1 MKRRTFLKSALSGA
15 AAATPFLL
23 DGVPVRA
30 TSPLKFLAQL
40 PQAAVD
46 DRILIICQ
54 LFGGNDGLNT
64 VVPADDPEYYKI
76 REQIAVPK
84 NQCWAELGDVV
95 YLNPA
100 LGWGQKGGI
109 ATMLLEGNAAI
120 VQGIGYDSPNLSH
133 FRSTDIWLSGINDSN
148 PDHRLESGW
157 VGRFLE
163 TKYPDFP
170 NSLPEHPLAIQLG
183 GFSLALTG
191 TKGRMGIEVANPAG
205 QQGVG
210 TLQDALDTDSI
221 GTSYEIEH
229 AFIADIAERSNKYA
243 KAVKDA
249 YAAGKSQL
257 QATYGN
263 DSFGQ
268 QMASVAALIAGGLK
282 SKVYVVS
289 MGGFDTHVSQ
299 TVPGPTVQGAHPTL
313 LYRFS
318 DAVANFMN
326 DMIRMEMGD
335 RVVGMSVSEFGR
347 RPYENGSFGTD
358 HGTASVQF
366 IFGTQVNSGVYG
378 PKPDL
383 KGLNENGDLLFD
395 TMKGSVD
402 YRRVYFEVLTD
413 WFGADLDDAYA
424 VLQADKTDFSTL
436 DVLKAQKNSTPRPT
450 RIDTLAIKS
459 NYPNPFRGATTLEVE
474 LPRTGNVTIE
484 LSSVNGGKVTTLV
497 SRELA
502 AGIHQI
508 PLALDVP
515 SGSYLCIV
523 RANGETAA
531 KMIQCVK

>member
-1 MKRRTFLKSALSGA
+1 MKRRTFLKSALSTA
-15 AAATPFLL
+15 AAAPFLL
-23 DGVPVRA
+23 DGVPVKA

-40 PQAAVD
+40 PQAVVD

-84 NQCWAELGDVV
+84 NQCWAGLGDVV

-100 LGWGQKGGI
+100 LSWGQKGGI
-109 ATMLLEGNAAI
+109 ASMLVQGNAAI
-120 VQGIGYDSPNLSH
+120 VQGIGYDNPNLSH

-157 VGRFLE
+157 IGRFLE

-191 TKGRMGIEVANPAG
+191 TKGRMGIEVNNPAG

-210 TLQDALDTDSI
+210 TMQDALDTDSV

-249 YAAGKSQL
+249 YAAGKTQL
-257 QATYGN
+257 KATYGT
-263 DSFGQ
+263 DTFGQ

-299 TVPGPTVQGAHPTL
+299 TVPGPTVQGAHPNL

-358 HGTASVQF
+358 HGTSSVQF

-378 PKPDL
+378 TKPDL
-383 KGLNENGDLLFD
+383 KSLNENGDLLH
-395 TMKGSVD
+395 SID
-402 YRRVYFEVLTD
+402 YRRVYLEVLTD
-413 WFGADLDDAYA
+413 WFGAELDDAYA
-424 VLQADKTDFSTL
+424 VLQADKFDFSTL
-436 DVLKAQKNSTPRPT
+436 DVLKAQKNSTLRST
-450 RIDTLAIKS
+450 RIDTLAIRS

-474 LPRTGNVTIE
+474 LPRAGNVTVE
-484 LSSVNGGKVTTLV
+484 LSSVNGGNVTTLM

-502 AGIHQI
+502 AGVHQI
-508 PLALDVP
+508 PLSLDVAT
-515 SGSYLCIV
+515 GSYLCIV
-523 RANGETAA
+523 RANGQMAA
-531 KMIQCVK
+531 KMIQCVR

>member
-1 MKRRTFLKSALSGA
+1 MKRRTFLKSALSTA
-15 AAATPFLL
+15 AAAPFLL
-23 DGVPVRA
+23 DGVPVKA
-30 TSPLKFLAQL
+30 TSPLKYLAQL

-64 VVPADDPEYYKI
+64 VIPANDPEYYKI

-84 NQCWAELGDVV
+84 NQCWNGLGNL

-100 LGWGQKGGI
+100 LSWGKQGGV
-109 ATMLLEGNAAI
+109 ATMLVQGNLAI
-120 VQGIGYDSPNLSH
+120 VQGIGYDNPNLSH

-148 PDHRLESGW
+148 PDVRLESGW

-163 TKYPDFP
+163 SKYPDFP

-191 TKGRMGIEVANPAG
+191 TKGRMGIEVNNPAG

-210 TLQDALDTDSI
+210 TLDDALDADSV

-243 KAVKDA
+243 QAVKSA

-257 QATYGN
+257 KATYGT

-289 MGGFDTHVSQ
+289 MGGYDTHVSQ
-299 TVPGPTVQGAHPTL
+299 TIPGPTVQGAHPNL

-326 DMIRMEMGD
+326 DMIRLEMGD

-358 HGTASVQF
+358 HGTSSVQF

-378 PKPDL
+378 QAPNL
-383 KGLNENGDLLFD
+383 KDLNENGDLLHD
-395 TMKGSVD
+395 ID
-402 YRRVYFEVLTD
+402 YRRVYLEVLTD
-413 WFGADLDDAYA
+413 WFGADLPDAYT
-424 VLQADKTDFSTL
+424 VLQAEKDDFATL
-436 DVLKAQKNSTPRPT
+436 DVLKAQKSSTPRAAS
-450 RIDTLAIKS
+450 IDKLAIKS
-459 NYPNPFRGATTLEVE
+459 NYPNPFRGATNVEVE
-474 LPRTGNVTIE
+474 LPRSGNVTIE
-484 LSSVNGGKVTTLV
+484 LSSLNGGNITKLM
-497 SRELA
+497 SRELT
-502 AGIHQI
+502 AGVHRI
-508 PLALDVP
+508 PLMLDVA

-523 RANGETAA
+523 RANGEMAA

>member
-1 MKRRTFLKSALSGA
+1 MKRRTFLKSALSTA
-15 AAATPFLL
+15 AAAPFLL

-30 TSPLKFLAQL
+30 TSPLKYLAQL

-46 DRILIICQ
+46 DRILVICQ

-64 VVPADDPEYYKI
+64 VIPAEDPEYYKI

-84 NQCWAELGDVV
+84 NQCWNGLGNL

-100 LGWGQKGGI
+100 LSWGQKGGI
-109 ATMLLEGNAAI
+109 ASLLMQGYVAI
-120 VQGIGYDSPNLSH
+120 VQGIGYDNPNLSH

-148 PDHRLESGW
+148 PDHRLETGW

-170 NSLPEHPLAIQLG
+170 NSLPEHPLAVQLG
-183 GFSLALTG
+183 GFSLTLTSS
-191 TKGRMGIEVANPAG
+191 KGRMGIEVNNPAG

-210 TLQDALDTDSI
+210 TMQDALDPDSV

-243 KAVKDA
+243 QAVKNA
-249 YAAGKSQL
+249 YAAGKAQL
-257 QATYGN
+257 KGVYGS

-282 SKVYVVS
+282 TKVYVVS
-289 MGGFDTHVSQ
+289 MGGYDTHVSQ
-299 TVPGPTVQGAHPTL
+299 TIPGTTVQGTHPTL

-326 DMIRMEMGD
+326 DMIRLEMGD

-358 HGTASVQF
+358 HGTSSVQF

-378 PKPDL
+378 KAPNL
-383 KGLNENGDLLFD
+383 KDLNENGDLLHD
-395 TMKGSVD
+395 ID
-402 YRRVYFEVLTD
+402 YREVYTEVLTD
-413 WFGADLDDAYA
+413 WFGADLADARL
-424 VLQADKTDFSTL
+424 VLQDDSLYPL
-436 DVLKAQKNSTPRPT
+436 DVLKAQKASAPKNQ
-450 RIDTLAIKS
+450 RIEKLAIRS
-459 NYPNPFRGATTLEVE
+459 AFPNPFRYSTNIEVE
-474 LPRTGNVTIE
+474 LPRDGYVTLE
-484 LSSVNGGKVTTLV
+484 LSSLDGREVSMLM
-497 SRELA
+497 SRELG
-502 AGIHQI
+502 AGIHRI
-508 PLALDVP
+508 PLNLNVAT
-515 SGSYLCIV
+515 GNYLCVV
-523 RANGETAA
+523 RSAGEMAA
-531 KMIQCVK
+531 QVVQCVR

>member
-1 MKRRTFLKSALSGA
+1 MKRRTFLKSALSTA
-15 AAATPFLL
+15 AAAPFLL
-23 DGVPVRA
+23 DSVPVRA
-30 TSPLKFLAQL
+30 TSPLKYLAQL

-64 VVPADDPEYYKI
+64 VIPANDPEYYKI

-84 NQCWAELGDVV
+84 NQCWNGLGNL

-100 LGWGQKGGI
+100 LSWGQKGGI
-109 ATMLLEGNAAI
+109 ASLLMQGYVAI
-120 VQGIGYDSPNLSH
+120 VQGIGYDNPNLSH

-163 TKYPDFP
+163 SKYPDFP

-191 TKGRMGIEVANPAG
+191 TKGRMGIEVNNPAG

-210 TLQDALDTDSI
+210 TLADALDPDSV

-243 KAVKDA
+243 QAVKDA
-249 YAAGKSQL
+249 YAAGKTQL
-257 QATYGN
+257 KATYGT

-289 MGGFDTHVSQ
+289 MGGYDTHVSQ
-299 TVPGPTVQGAHPTL
+299 TVPGTTVQGTHPTL

-318 DAVANFMN
+318 DAIANFMH
-326 DMIRMEMGD
+326 DMIRLEMGD
-335 RVVGMSVSEFGR
+335 KVVGMSVSEFGR

-358 HGTASVQF
+358 HGTSSVQF

-378 PKPDL
+378 QAPNL
-383 KGLNENGDLLFD
+383 KDLNENGDLLHD
-395 TMKGSVD
+395 ID
-402 YRRVYFEVLTD
+402 YREVYTEVLTD
-413 WFGADLDDAYA
+413 WFGAELPDARLILQDDSLYPI
-424 VLQADKTDFSTL
+424 
-436 DVLKAQKNSTPRPT
+436 DVLKAQKASTPKASF
-450 RIDTLAIKS
+450 IEKLAIKG
-459 NYPNPFRGATTLEVE
+459 NYPNPFRGATNLEVE
-474 LPRTGNVTIE
+474 LPRAGNVTIE
-484 LSSVNGGKVTTLV
+484 LSSLNGGTLTKLM

-502 AGIHQI
+502 AGVHRI
-508 PLALDVP
+508 PLTLDVA
-515 SGSYLCIV
+515 SGSYLCVV

-531 KMIQCVK
+531 KMINCVK